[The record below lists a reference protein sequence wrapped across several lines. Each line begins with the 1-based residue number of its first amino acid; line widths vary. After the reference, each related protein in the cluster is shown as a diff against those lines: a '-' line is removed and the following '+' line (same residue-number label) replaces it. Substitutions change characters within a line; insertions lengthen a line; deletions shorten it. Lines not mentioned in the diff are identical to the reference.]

1 MLEGLLFTTLGP
13 LVNNRCY
20 PLTFIQ
26 PDGELPRWP
35 AIRYTVL
42 TSSDTNDIC
51 GSTTVDTDD
60 SSVQLDL
67 VALTHGAV
75 ITLRDQVIA
84 AMLGFS
90 LPATRQPSGGQEF
103 DEQTKTYRVTLEYFI
118 SPSSVSGSP

>member
-1 MLEGLLFTTLGP
+1 MLEGLLYTMLGP
-13 LVNNRCY
+13 LVNSRCY

-35 AIRYTVL
+35 AIRYTLLNGVD
-42 TSSDTNDIC
+42 SNDIC

-60 SSVQLDL
+60 TSVQLDL
-67 VALTHGAV
+67 VAQTHGAV

-90 LPATRQPSGGQEF
+90 IPATRQSNSQEY
-103 DEQTKTYRVTLEYFI
+103 DEQTKTYRVTLEYLI
-118 SPSSVSGSP
+118 SPSSGAGSP